1 MLIEFSFD
9 PKLLYI
15 LIFPLFREIEKIFEK
30 LFYIRINKLF
40 NLFRVFLSNEFA
52 FIFLLIFKFMNK
64 STKKENIIDE
74 NEKND
79 EPNSAILV
87 DIEINSAKKKNK
99 IKSILFLFLLSALIF
114 GSYIFNYFTRKENI
128 RQCRNSIGLIYE
140 ILILY
145 ILSLLILKEKYYKH
159 HYISI
164 APICVSLIVL
174 FIKYLKQF
182 DNPEYSIYNVFWY
195 YLVYYVLYCS
205 FDVLLKKYFLV
216 YFYSIYFVLLIIG
229 AIVCIPL
236 LIYDIVAYFVNKDA
250 SGIIIALIDNIYSFT
265 RFLLFLVDLIFT
277 FIANLGLF
285 WTIYYF
291 TPFHLIICE
300 FISELIFYYIQLIQF
315 KVYGNANF
323 QFLYETNNII
333 IFSVIFFINIL
344 CSFIFNEIII
354 LKFCKLE
361 YYTKKYIKDR
371 AQNDVDSLFVK
382 NDSIKSENELIDVY
396 ED

>member
-1 MLIEFSFD
+1 MLIEFTFD

-40 NLFRVFLSNEFA
+40 NLFRVFLSNEFS

-250 SGIIIALIDNIYSFT
+250 SGIIIALIDNINSFT

>member
-1 MLIEFSFD
+1 MLIEFTFD
-9 PKLLYI
+9 PKILYI

-40 NLFRVFLSNEFA
+40 NLFRIFLSNEFS

-164 APICVSLIVL
+164 APVCVSLIVL

-229 AIVCIPL
+229 AIVCIPF

-250 SGIIIALIDNIYSFT
+250 SGIIIALIDNINSFT

-277 FIANLGLF
+277 FITNLGLF

>member
-9 PKLLYI
+9 PKILYI

-40 NLFRVFLSNEFA
+40 NLFRIFLSNEFS

-250 SGIIIALIDNIYSFT
+250 SGIIIALIDNINSFT

>member
-1 MLIEFSFD
+1 MLIEFTFD

-250 SGIIIALIDNIYSFT
+250 SGIIIALIDNINSFT

-277 FIANLGLF
+277 FIENLGLF

>member
-250 SGIIIALIDNIYSFT
+250 SGIIIALIDNINSFT

-315 KVYGNANF
+315 KVYGNVNF

>member
-164 APICVSLIVL
+164 APVCVSLIVL

-250 SGIIIALIDNIYSFT
+250 SGIIIALIDNINSFT

>member
-40 NLFRVFLSNEFA
+40 NLFRIFLSNEFS

-250 SGIIIALIDNIYSFT
+250 SGIIIALIDNINSFT

>member
-40 NLFRVFLSNEFA
+40 TLFRVFLSNEFA

-164 APICVSLIVL
+164 APVCVSLIVL

-229 AIVCIPL
+229 AFVCIPL

-250 SGIIIALIDNIYSFT
+250 SGIIIALIDNINSFT